1 MNRLIELFLSVPAS
15 WALAVVFTLT
25 AAEAALFFGFV
36 IPGEI
41 AVVLGGVL
49 ASFDRVALWQTLAAS
64 IAGAVI
70 GDSIG
75 FQVGRHFGSRWLEAR
90 FPQKW
95 AAVAGWIARN
105 GAMAV
110 FFGRYSAFLRAAV
123 PTAAGAARLPYGQFL
138 FWNVVGGATWATAFT
153 LLGFLA
159 GEGYE
164 VALKWAHRGSLAL
177 LGVLAA
183 LAFIVWGVRAMRR
196 RAHIPEVEKEIQE

>member
-1 MNRLIELFLSVPAS
+1 MNRAIELFLSVPPA

-49 ASFDRVALWQTLAAS
+49 ASFDRVTLSQTLVAA
-64 IAGAVI
+64 IAGAII

-75 FQVGRHFGSRWLEAR
+75 FQVGRHYGSRWLEAK
-90 FPQKW
+90 FPEKW
-95 AAVAGWIARN
+95 GAVARWIAKN
-105 GAMAV
+105 GPMAV

-123 PTAAGAARLPYGQFL
+123 PTAAGAARIPYGQFL

-164 VALKWAHRGSLAL
+164 VALKWAHRSSFAL
-177 LGVLAA
+177 LTVIIAVGLILWA
-183 LAFIVWGVRAMRR
+183 IRAVRR
-196 RAHIPEVEKEIQE
+196 RAHIPEVEKEFKE